1 MYTLLFNL
9 VRQLIMASAAKR
21 PRKVCKECKLEL
33 SDRHFRR
40 HISQCTSVSP
50 SSHEEIHDNAS
61 HEEDEILLFSS
72 EDEAINYEKYVS
84 KQKYRMGK
92 TFPNIS
98 EEDVETFF
106 DTDIFMVDETSE
118 SSDYESDLSD
128 YFFSQMRKKAQ
139 GYSSLMKIPWIY

>member
-1 MYTLLFNL
+1 
-9 VRQLIMASAAKR
+9 
-21 PRKVCKECKLEL
+21 
-33 SDRHFRR
+33 
-40 HISQCTSVSP
+40 
-50 SSHEEIHDNAS
+50 
-61 HEEDEILLFSS
+61 
-72 EDEAINYEKYVS
+72 
-84 KQKYRMGK
+84 MGK

-106 DTDIFMVDETSE
+106 YTDIFMVDETSE